1 MVKNKE
7 VRRYISLGVI
17 ITAIVGVA
25 AYIFKL
31 PAFIA
36 VVIEGVLLFLLWFVD
51 MQRRYRHMQKMA
63 QEIDLILHGRAAR
76 SEESRVGKECRSR
89 WSPYH

>member
-36 VVIEGVLLFLLWFVD
+36 VVIEGVLLFCCGLSICKD
-51 MQRRYRHMQKMA
+51 ATGTCRRWHR
-63 QEIDLILHGRAAR
+63 R
-76 SEESRVGKECRSR
+76 
-89 WSPYH
+89 

>member
-31 PAFIA
+31 PGVHSGGYRRSTSIFA
-36 VVIEGVLLFLLWFVD
+36 VVC
-51 MQRRYRHMQKMA
+51 RYAKTLQAHAEDGTGDRPDSPRKGSRHA
-63 QEIDLILHGRAAR
+63 F
-76 SEESRVGKECRSR
+76 
-89 WSPYH
+89 

>member
-25 AYIFKL
+25 AYFFKL

-51 MQRRYRHMQKMA
+51 MQGRYRHM
-63 QEIDLILHGRAAR
+63 E
-76 SEESRVGKECRSR
+76 R
-89 WSPYH
+89 WHRR